1 MGFLQKGIVTQRGTV
16 MNGNQIRELRV
27 TMGLTQEE
35 FAHRLGVTLCTVN
48 RWENN
53 KVAPSRLAIKQ
64 LQTVVTSKRNQN

>member
-1 MGFLQKGIVTQRGTV
+1 MGFLLKGIVILRGLL
-16 MNGNQIRELRV
+16 MNGTQIRELRV

-53 KVAPSRLAIKQ
+53 KVAPSRLAIRQ
-64 LQTVVTSKRNQN
+64 LQSIVSSKRNQN